1 MPQQSFRFLDPDSP
15 RRAPNY
21 GSRKVQIKL
30 MMLVGSLFAV
40 VWCMQYAGKPETW
53 QWLVQMDK
61 DAKVDR
67 PSPGRNAVAEPNS
80 PSLDAV
86 STQLQE
92 TDPDWPN
99 PFATAQ
105 NVSKLPLA
113 LEAVY
118 WRTALDRLTPDEK
131 FAFVDAVHQWST
143 DLAPNINID
152 PVLRSA
158 LTKLTNLR
166 QRLDQQLNSAA
177 LRDSPNL
184 ATETTAGSHPD
195 PLDAAATKE
204 DINNDDVEAD
214 DDPQPSDELPSLNP
228 SSMVRELF
236 ELPYSIDM
244 AEVQAITDHSR
255 WLASYWTPLLQSG
268 EYAETSVGPGFSGES
283 LRLSEALANR
293 EHWKLLGAKFLDPHL
308 MRTIADGSRL
318 GRPDERAAWLRFV
331 QKVSPRPSTE
341 SLLPSS
347 ERITRQNLLGQPDE
361 FRGHRVQLTGT
372 IRRVELIR
380 QSDPVVAKSM
390 PTAEYAVVWL
400 QPAVSGQGPYCVY
413 CTHDD
418 VLKQLAKSDP
428 DPRRLAT
435 VEALFFKLYPYTT
448 NQGKTAVCPLLVT
461 DAIHLQELRPEFP
474 NTSLGAGE
482 WAMIIGGISLLAVGL
497 ATAGWYSTRYRS
509 ANPLGARKRDA
520 AQVDWLDQR
529 QVPSTGESLRE
540 LAANEQSREDS
551 HERT

>member
-53 QWLVQMDK
+53 QWLMQMDK
-61 DAKVDR
+61 DAKVDG
-67 PSPGRNAVAEPNS
+67 PAPGSNSAAEPKS
-80 PSLDAV
+80 PALDAI
-86 STQLQE
+86 STKPQE
-92 TDPDWPN
+92 TDPVWPN
-99 PFATAQ
+99 PYATAS
-105 NVSKLPLA
+105 NVSQLPLA

-131 FAFVDAVHQWST
+131 FVFVDAVHQWST
-143 DLAPNINID
+143 DLAPNISND

-177 LRDSPNL
+177 LLNGPDL
-184 ATETTAGSHPD
+184 ATETTEADLAPPD
-195 PLDAAATKE
+195 SATTTE
-204 DINNDDVEAD
+204 DIEQDDNDAD
-214 DDPQPSDELPSLNP
+214 DDTQPSDELPSLNP
-228 SSMVRELF
+228 SSMVRALF
-236 ELPYSIDM
+236 ELPNSIDM

-255 WLASYWTPLLQSG
+255 WLASYWTPLIQSD
-268 EYAETSVGPGFSGES
+268 EYAESSASPGVSGET

-293 EHWKLLGAKFLDPHL
+293 EHWKLLESKFLDPHL
-308 MRTIADGSRL
+308 LRTIADGSRL
-318 GRPDERAAWLRFV
+318 GRPNERAAWLRFV
-331 QKVSPRPSTE
+331 QKVAPQPSTDSPTE
-341 SLLPSS
+341 SS

-361 FRGHRVQLTGT
+361 FRGRKVQLTGT

-380 QSDPVVAKSM
+380 QTDPVVAKSM
-390 PTAEYAVVWL
+390 PATEYVVVWL

-428 DPRRLAT
+428 DPRRLAK
-435 VEALFFKLYPYTT
+435 VEARFFKLYPYTT

-461 DAIHLQELRPEFP
+461 DAINLQEVRPEIP
-474 NTSLGAGE
+474 NTSLGTGE

-509 ANPLGARKRDA
+509 ANPLGARKREA
-520 AQVDWLDQR
+520 AQVDWLDQT

-540 LAANEQSREDS
+540 LAANEQSRENS